1 MQTRKMA
8 MCYGV
13 AALLLFFIEFVI
25 GMWLNDWHFVRAYL
39 GDVLVIPLIYCI
51 IRIFTNKL
59 PRTMPLIVFGIGV
72 VTEITQ
78 YFKLYA
84 ILGFEKHSLPAIL
97 LGTGFSWWDMVCY
110 AAGTVLIYLAEWLL
124 FRKMGKQY
132 ETD

>member
-8 MCYGV
+8 MCYGI
-13 AALLLFFIEFVI
+13 AALLLFLIEFVI
-25 GMWLNDWHFVRAYL
+25 GRWLNDWHFVRSYL

-59 PRTMPLIVFGIGV
+59 PRTMPLIVLGIGV

-84 ILGFEKHSLPAIL
+84 ILGFEKGSLPAIL
-97 LGTGFSWWDMVCY
+97 LGTSFSWWDLVSY

-124 FRKMGKQY
+124 FRQMGKQD
-132 ETD
+132 ETA